1 MVEDE
6 GPIQA
11 IPKLFHNFITG
22 KPFSECICCAKPLL
36 IGEDHYLIEK
46 AVKKDDVIIEY
57 AICIECA
64 QKKNEALS
72 ADSRERIEAWFM
84 ERVDLEKRANKL
96 ASTVGFDFEAWTDRC
111 IITGKPR
118 AEMDHYTMVG
128 GFMGS
133 QMVMGFGPYI
143 MSPEAQAEMATL
155 LSAETKRELDDFIGD
170 NFGLPPE
177 LKKLIKDLDFI
188 TV

>member
-1 MVEDE
+1 MIEDE
-6 GPIQA
+6 GPVQA

-22 KPFSECICCAKPLL
+22 EPFSECICCTKALL
-36 IGEDHYLIEK
+36 HGEDHYLIEK

-57 AICIECA
+57 AICIDCA

-72 ADSRERIEAWFM
+72 SDSRQRIEAWFT
-84 ERVDLEKRANKL
+84 ERIDLEQRAHEL
-96 ASTVGFDFEAWTDRC
+96 AETVGFNFEAWTERC
-111 IITGKPR
+111 IITGKAR
-118 AEMDHYTMVG
+118 SEMDHYTIVG

-133 QMVMGFGPYI
+133 NMVMGFGPYI
-143 MSPEAQAEMATL
+143 MSPEAQGEMAEL
-155 LSAETKRELDDFIGD
+155 LSPETKREFDDFIGD